1 MLSVAMAHP
10 TDVVK
15 VRMQAQFGNNLGRYA
30 NSSDA
35 YKKVYTKEGMKGLWR
50 GKKMSSICLSGCIAS
65 LRLYVCLCFF
75 VCLSVYVCLSLFLQS
90 V

>member
-1 MLSVAMAHP
+1 MAGVTTGMLSVAMAHP

-50 GKKMSSICLSGCIAS
+50 GKNVFICLSGCMS
-65 LRLYVCLCFF
+65 LCPSLSLSPVCLIGFN
-75 VCLSVYVCLSLFLQS
+75 
-90 V
+90 